1 MIKCLLVED
10 QTLVRLGL
18 KSLLELDKSVQI
30 SAIAEDGEACITQLI
45 AQEFDVVLLDMR
57 MPKLDGLGVLTYHKE
72 HNLKVPVLII
82 TTFEDCDVLAK
93 AMQLGAMGY
102 ILKSAELETLMAAI
116 RSVYQGQQVLQPALT
131 QFLLN
136 KQHSEFDTLTKKEH
150 EVLKCLALGM
160 ANKTIASTLNN
171 SDGTIRNHVSQILE
185 KLRVTDRTQ
194 AVLEAIRL
202 KIV

>member
-1 MIKCLLVED
+1 M
-10 QTLVRLGL
+10 
-18 KSLLELDKSVQI
+18 
-30 SAIAEDGEACITQLI
+30 
-45 AQEFDVVLLDMR
+45 
-57 MPKLDGLGVLTYHKE
+57 
-72 HNLKVPVLII
+72 
-82 TTFEDCDVLAK
+82 
-93 AMQLGAMGY
+93 
-102 ILKSAELETLMAAI
+102 
-116 RSVYQGQQVLQPALT
+116 LQPALT

-194 AVLEAIRL
+194 AVIKAINEG
-202 KIV
+202 II

>member
-18 KSLLELDKSVQI
+18 KSLLELDKTITI
-30 SAIAEDGEACITQLI
+30 SAMAEDGEMCISYLNEQS
-45 AQEFDVVLLDMR
+45 FDVVLLDMR
-57 MPKLDGLGVLTYHKE
+57 MPNLDGLGVLTYLNKQGIK
-72 HNLKVPVLII
+72 LPVLII

-102 ILKSAELETLMAAI
+102 ILKNAELETLITAI
-116 RSVYQGQQVLQPALT
+116 KSVYQGHQVLQPALT
-131 QFLLN
+131 QFLLQ
-136 KQHSEFDTLTKKEH
+136 KQHSQFDALTKKEH

-185 KLRVTDRTQ
+185 KLGVTDRTQ
-194 AVLEAIRL
+194 AVIKAINEG
-202 KIV
+202 II